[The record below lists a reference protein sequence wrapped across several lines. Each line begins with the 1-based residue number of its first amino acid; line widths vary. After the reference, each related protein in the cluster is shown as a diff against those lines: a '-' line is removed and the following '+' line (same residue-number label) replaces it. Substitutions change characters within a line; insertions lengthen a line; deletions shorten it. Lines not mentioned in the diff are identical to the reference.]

1 MRVIGPKR
9 YEGISMAGMLS
20 VRDAMTRDVKVVRED
35 TTMQEVI
42 ATMLKFDI
50 SSVVVVQKDRP
61 IGLITHKDIM
71 ERVLQMELLPAALTA
86 RNVMSASLV
95 TIGEDASLEEAARIM
110 VKKGFKKL
118 IVVQDSKLVGIITSM
133 DIAREEPKLT
143 KLFEDLLKYC
153 PKG

>member
-1 MRVIGPKR
+1 
-9 YEGISMAGMLS
+9 MAGMLS

-35 TTMQEVI
+35 TSMQEVV

-50 SSVVVVQKDRP
+50 SSVVVVRKDRP
-61 IGLITHKDIM
+61 IGLITHKDIL
-71 ERVLQMELLPAALTA
+71 ERVLQPELLPAALTA

-110 VKKGFKKL
+110 VKKSFKKL
-118 IVVQDSKLVGIITSM
+118 IVVQDGKLVGIITSM

-143 KLFEDLLKYC
+143 KLFEELLKYC

>member
-1 MRVIGPKR
+1 
-9 YEGISMAGMLS
+9 MAGMLS

-118 IVVQDSKLVGIITSM
+118 IVVQDGKLVGLITSM

-153 PKG
+153 PKN